1 MGSSPSRVL
10 LWAKEMKYRPSTVDE
25 AVESVLRCMLLESRR
40 YQIAWFRKMYGDQ
53 FASEVE
59 RLVKSKWKS
68 KK

>member
-1 MGSSPSRVL
+1 M
-10 LWAKEMKYRPSTVDE
+10 AQYRPPTIDE